1 MPRWTSRSS
10 AVLPRS
16 MPAQAM
22 HNQHFASASSPNSAQ
37 ANAAKQTLKMLSYN
51 IQTGIDTRAYR
62 GYVTGGWKHVLPHVG
77 RVHNLRRIADIVAE
91 YDFVALQEIDSGSI
105 RSGFLNQVE
114 YLAERAQFPYWH
126 TQINRD
132 LGMLAQHGN
141 GLLSRVSPEQM
152 EDHKLPGVI
161 PGRGAIVVR
170 LPFAGRSLVVVM
182 LHLSLGTRSREKQ
195 LEYVAQCVAD
205 EELVVVMGDMNC
217 HAHELLTQS
226 PLAQLNLMSV
236 EDSQPTF
243 PAWRPQVALDHILV
257 SPGLSMCDYEVL
269 DCHLSDHLP
278 IGLTVGLAEQT
289 VAA

>member
-1 MPRWTSRSS
+1 
-10 AVLPRS
+10 

-22 HNQHFASASSPNSAQ
+22 HNQHFANLSPKNEATARSANHR
-37 ANAAKQTLKMLSYN
+37 LKMLSYN

-77 RVHNLRRIADIVAE
+77 RVQNLRRIADVVAE

-152 EDHKLPGVI
+152 EDHRLPGVI
-161 PGRGAIVVR
+161 PGRGAILVR

-217 HAHELLTQS
+217 HAQELLTQS
-226 PLAQLNLMSV
+226 PLAALNLMSV

-243 PAWRPQVALDHILV
+243 PAWQPQVALDHILV
-257 SPGLSMCDYEVL
+257 SPGLTMCDYEVL